1 MKGREN
7 PFLVMFFFFFFNSK
21 KYLREMIN
29 SSLELS
35 PCVLI
40 VMNCYQSEEQYCDKI
55 LRPR

>member
-1 MKGREN
+1 MRSKEN
-7 PFLVMFFFFFFNSK
+7 PFLGMFFFFFNSK
-21 KYLREMIN
+21 KYLRKMIN

-35 PCVLI
+35 PCVLK